1 MVSRYDWLL
10 ALHVTGAF
18 MVLSGVAM
26 AGIFNV
32 TAMRRDRPS
41 EVALLF
47 RLTQI
52 AAGLITTGLLVTLAI
67 GLWLVSDADYGY
79 GETWVVLAL
88 ILWFV
93 AGALGGIGGG
103 REKATRH
110 LAERL
115 AAEGDAPSDELRAR
129 LRDPVSLALSW
140 GSGLIVV
147 VILVLMIWRPGA

>member
-1 MVSRYDWLL
+1 VDRYDWLL
-10 ALHVTGAF
+10 FLHVTGAF
-18 MVLSGVAM
+18 MVLGGAVM

-32 TAMRRDRPS
+32 TALRRGRPS

-52 AAGLITTGLLVTLAI
+52 AAALITTGMLVTLAI
-67 GLWLVSDADYGY
+67 GLWLVHDADYGY

-88 ILWFV
+88 VLWVV
-93 AGALGGIGGG
+93 ANALGGIGGS
-103 REKATRH
+103 REKETRR

-115 AAEGDAPSDELRAR
+115 MAEGDAPSDELHAR

-140 GSGLIVV
+140 GSGVV
-147 VILVLMIWRPGA
+147 VLVMLALMIWKPGA

>member
-1 MVSRYDWLL
+1 MSRYDWLL

-32 TAMRRDRPS
+32 TAMRRERPS
-41 EVALLF
+41 EIALLY
-47 RLTQI
+47 RITQI

-79 GETWVVLAL
+79 GETWIVLAL
-88 ILWFV
+88 ILWLL
-93 AGALGGIGGG
+93 ASALGGVGGG
-103 REKATRH
+103 REKATRQ

-115 AAEGDAPSDELRAR
+115 AAEGDAPSAELRAR

-140 GSGLIVV
+140 GGGLV
-147 VILVLMIWRPGA
+147 VIVILALMIWKPGA

>member
-18 MVLSGVAM
+18 MVLGGVAM

-32 TAMRRDRPS
+32 TAIRRERPS

-47 RLTQI
+47 RLTQV

-67 GLWLVSDADYGY
+67 GLWLVSDANYGY
-79 GETWVVLAL
+79 GEAWVVLAL

-93 AGALGGIGGG
+93 ANALGGVGGR
-103 REKATRH
+103 REKATRQ

-115 AAEGDAPSDELRAR
+115 AAEDDAPSDELRAR

-140 GSGLIVV
+140 GSGLVVV
-147 VILVLMIWRPGA
+147 VILVLMIWKPGA

>member
-1 MVSRYDWLL
+1 VSRYDWLL

-32 TAMRRDRPS
+32 TAIRRERPS

-93 AGALGGIGGG
+93 ASALGGVGGG
-103 REKATRH
+103 REKATRQ

-115 AAEGDAPSDELRAR
+115 AAEGDAPSDDLRAR
-129 LRDPVSLALSW
+129 LRDPVTLALSW
-140 GSGLIVV
+140 GSGVV
-147 VILVLMIWRPGA
+147 VIVILALMIWKPGA

>member
-1 MVSRYDWLL
+1 VSRYDWLL
-10 ALHVTGAF
+10 VLHVTGAF
-18 MVLSGVAM
+18 MVLGGVAM

-41 EVALLF
+41 EIALLY

-52 AAGLITTGLLVTLAI
+52 AAGLITTGLLITLAI

-88 ILWFV
+88 ILWFL
-93 AGALGGIGGG
+93 AGALGGVGGE
-103 REKATRH
+103 REKATRQ

-115 AAEGDAPSDELRAR
+115 ATEGDAPSAELRAR

-140 GSGLIVV
+140 GAGVV
-147 VILVLMIWRPGA
+147 VIVILVLMIWKPGA